1 MLAGALALL
10 GCRAASAYSFPL
22 LHRRGVLRR
31 QSAFPQ
37 RHLILLEASLPDDG
51 DNYTN
56 TQPVVPSIVDDDE
69 DEDLSYLDDEQQE
82 TLAKIKEVIAQQEAV
97 YAEIPRLRQNDQD
110 MAGSPDNEFSS
121 TSDVD
126 FESSNSGAV
135 YSDVPF
141 SELRQ
146 APDDDDDPY
155 SGLTFAEIEQ
165 LEQEA
170 LEARLGSQL
179 PGKKKKVYDPA
190 GASAPPPATRQCRRY
205 RFSQDEDWVTVEV
218 PLPRSASKSDVQMG
232 VGPDS
237 FECAVKNAKELES
250 IAGSLQGPVDPMSVE
265 FEVLAAPT
273 PGSEDSQRG
282 CQDPFLRVRMQK
294 KPLIGTVDM
303 WYGFLAGEETS
314 PTVQFAWAQPADLDV
329 IGDDSSS
336 RSSGNCE
343 SNDRMPARP
352 TRRVAY
358 KWKQEK
364 DALILTLD
372 LSSGCLAG
380 GKGGAAITKKDVEF
394 AVAKDGR
401 SMQVHVK
408 DEMVLEGKLW
418 GAVRPEDST
427 WFLVSDEDDRSAI
440 DADSSGSAGGRT
452 MMLEIELSKRA
463 APANGAVGSSNDE
476 PDPWWPSLLLGED
489 NE

>member
-1 MLAGALALL
+1 MLARALALL
-10 GCRAASAYSFPL
+10 SWKAASAYSFPL
-22 LHRRGVLRR
+22 AHRRGGVLRR

-37 RHLILLEASLPDDG
+37 RHSILLEASLPDDSE
-51 DNYTN
+51 NYTN
-56 TQPVVPSIVDDDE
+56 SQPVVPSIVGDDE
-69 DEDLSYLDDEQQE
+69 DEDLSYLDDEQKE

-97 YAEIPRLRQNDQD
+97 YAEIRRLRQIEQD
-110 MAGSPDNEFSS
+110 LAGSPENDLKSAPEIVMGAADAEF
-121 TSDVD
+121 
-126 FESSNSGAV
+126 
-135 YSDVPF
+135 SDVPF

-170 LEARLGSQL
+170 LEARLGGQL
-179 PGKKKKVYDPA
+179 PGNKNVYDPA
-190 GASAPPPATRQCRRY
+190 SASAPPPATRQCRRY

-218 PLPRSASKSDVQMG
+218 PLPRAASTSDIQMG

-237 FECAVKNAKELES
+237 FECSVKNAKELAP
-250 IAGSLQGPVDPMSVE
+250 IAGTLQGPVDPMTVD
-265 FEVLAAPT
+265 FEVVAAPA
-273 PGSEDSQRG
+273 PGSEDSQSG

-294 KPLIGTVDM
+294 KPLKGTVDM
-303 WYGFLAGEETS
+303 WYGLLAGEES
-314 PTVQFAWAQPADLDV
+314 APTVRFAWRQLADANSTDYDS
-329 IGDDSSS
+329 IDSSS
-336 RSSGNCE
+336 SGNGD
-343 SNDRMPARP
+343 NHDRMPARP

-364 DALILTLD
+364 DTLILTLD
-372 LSSGCLAG
+372 LGSGCLAG
-380 GKGGAAITKKDVEF
+380 DVGGAAVTKKDVEL

-401 SMQVHVK
+401 SMQVRVK
-408 DEMVLEGKLW
+408 DEMVIEGKLW

-427 WFLVSDEDDRSAI
+427 WFLVSDEDERN
-440 DADSSGSAGGRT
+440 GNAGARK

-463 APANGAVGSSNDE
+463 LLANDSADSASGE

-489 NE
+489 DSHVK